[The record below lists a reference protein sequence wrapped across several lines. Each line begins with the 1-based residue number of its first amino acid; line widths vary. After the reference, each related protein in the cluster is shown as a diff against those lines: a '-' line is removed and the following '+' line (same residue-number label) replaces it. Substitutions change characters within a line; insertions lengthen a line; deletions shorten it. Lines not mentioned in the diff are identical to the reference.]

1 MENITIGII
10 ARDETINNT
19 KVKVVTKNNLKYLN
33 NLCDYIG
40 IFSYDDEN
48 FNYDVLKLCD
58 GIIIQ
63 GGSDIHKYHYKIIDY
78 AINNNIPL
86 LGICMGHQVVGLYST
101 NKEEKDLVK
110 IDNHYKIGEQH
121 LVNIDKNS
129 NLYKI
134 FKEKLYVNS
143 RHLFKLNEVK
153 QPFKIVARSDD
164 DVIEAIEYID
174 DEHFILSV
182 QWHPEDM
189 DNMQG
194 LYNYFLKE
202 VIKRKNIRNK

>member
-48 FNYDVLKLCD
+48 FNYEVLKMCD

-63 GGSDIHKYHYKIIDY
+63 GGSDIHKYHYKIVDY

-101 NKEEKDLVK
+101 NKGEKDLVK

>member
-33 NLCDYIG
+33 NLCNYIG

-48 FNYDVLKLCD
+48 FNYEVLKICD

-63 GGSDIHKYHYKIIDY
+63 GGSDIHKYHYKIVDY

-121 LVNIDKNS
+121 LINIDKNS

-134 FKEKLYVNS
+134 FKEKIYVNS

-153 QPFKIVARSDD
+153 EPFKIVAKSED

>member
-33 NLCDYIG
+33 NLCNYIG

-48 FNYDVLKLCD
+48 FNYEVLKMCD

-63 GGSDIHKYHYKIIDY
+63 GGSDIHKYHYKIVDY

-134 FKEKLYVNS
+134 FKEKIYVNS

-153 QPFKIVARSDD
+153 EPFKIVAKSED

>member
-48 FNYDVLKLCD
+48 FNYEVLKLCD

>member
-33 NLCDYIG
+33 NLCNYIG

-48 FNYDVLKLCD
+48 FNYEVLKLCD

-63 GGSDIHKYHYKIIDY
+63 GGSDIHKYHYKIVDY

-101 NKEEKDLVK
+101 SKEEKDLVK

-121 LVNIDKNS
+121 LINIDKNS

-134 FKEKLYVNS
+134 FKEKIYVNS

-153 QPFKIVARSDD
+153 EPFKIVAKSED

>member
-48 FNYDVLKLCD
+48 FNYEVLKLCD

-63 GGSDIHKYHYKIIDY
+63 GGSDIHKYHYKIVDY

-101 NKEEKDLVK
+101 NKGEKDLVK

>member
-33 NLCDYIG
+33 NLCNYIG
-40 IFSYDDEN
+40 IFSYDDEH
-48 FNYDVLKLCD
+48 FNYEVLKLCD

-63 GGSDIHKYHYKIIDY
+63 GGSDIHKYHYKIVDY

-134 FKEKLYVNS
+134 FKEKIDVNS

-153 QPFKIVARSDD
+153 EPFKIVAKSEDD
-164 DVIEAIEYID
+164 LIEAIEYID

>member
-33 NLCDYIG
+33 NLCNYIG
-40 IFSYDDEN
+40 IFSYDDEH
-48 FNYDVLKLCD
+48 FNYEVLKMCD

-63 GGSDIHKYHYKIIDY
+63 GGSDIHKYHYKIVDY

-86 LGICMGHQVVGLYST
+86 LGICMGHQVVGLYNT

-134 FKEKLYVNS
+134 FKEKIYVNS

-153 QPFKIVARSDD
+153 EPFKIVAKSDD

>member
-48 FNYDVLKLCD
+48 FNYEVLKLCD

-63 GGSDIHKYHYKIIDY
+63 GGSDIHKYHYKIVDY